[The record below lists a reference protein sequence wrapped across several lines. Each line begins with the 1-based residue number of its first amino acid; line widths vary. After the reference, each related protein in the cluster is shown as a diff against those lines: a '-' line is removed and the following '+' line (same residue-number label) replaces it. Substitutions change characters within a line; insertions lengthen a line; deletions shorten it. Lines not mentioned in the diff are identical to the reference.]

1 MKVLLKITIGNKQ
14 YGIIKNNENN
24 ANAYINKL
32 TESLR
37 AKDMLVSMRSNGGHG
52 TYHYQLKHGYMILTK
67 QQVNDSVRYILV
79 IHSNDEN
86 GTKSYASSSF
96 TALKSKVYNE
106 LDSLGY
112 DADPVEDVYGR
123 WSISDNGHNI
133 SFTIKV
139 VNGNSQHSLN
149 YFDPLKAISIKPN
162 FASLPML
169 GEPGNIPSRWRIFS
183 NKNMRA
189 WAIVAWLSCITMGFF
204 GQLLVLFI
212 TNEYIKGIVRN
223 YQSSYA
229 IKEHLLRFWRYQMN
243 AATLALAMQFLL
255 VLIITTLSRGVLLQG
270 YAIPN
275 IIGFLLWILIDAIAF
290 SRIKKKIDNLD
301 Y

>member
-1 MKVLLKITIGNKQ
+1 MKVLLKITIGNEQ

-37 AKDMLVSMRSNGGHG
+37 AKDMLVSMQSNGGHG
-52 TYHYQLKHGYMILTK
+52 TYHYQLKYGYMILTK

-123 WSISDNGHNI
+123 WSISNNGHNI

-139 VNGNSQHSLN
+139 VNDNSQHSLN

-169 GEPGNIPSRWRIFS
+169 GEPDNIPSRWRIFS

-189 WAIVAWLSCITMGFF
+189 WAIVSWLNCMVTGFI
-204 GQLLVLFI
+204 GQLFI
-212 TNEYIKGIVRN
+212 LAYANEYEKYVVQNYRN
-223 YQSSYA
+223 SYA
-229 IKEHLLRFWRYQMN
+229 IKEHLLRFWHYQIN
-243 AATLALAMQFLL
+243 AALIALAMQFLL
-255 VLIITTLSRGVLLQG
+255 VLVITALSQGALLQG
-270 YAIPN
+270 YTIPN